1 MGLDTVDVVK
11 LQPVLV
17 PPRPAKVLEAG
28 PEPESVK
35 ALVMVKEPA
44 VEPW

>member
-1 MGLDTVDVVK
+1 MVSVLAVW
-11 LQPVLV
+11 LQPLV
-17 PPRPAKVLEAG
+17 APPRVGKVLEAG

-35 ALVMVKEPA
+35 ALVRVKEPA